1 MAKDMIKFRILRG
14 GVYFGLS
21 KWALKTTTLY
31 PYKREAEGTLGWTH
45 REDVRKRRRQC
56 DHRREDW
63 SDAVTSL
70 ESPEA
75 G

>member
-1 MAKDMIKFRILRG
+1 MGPKDNHM
-14 GVYFGLS
+14 
-21 KWALKTTTLY
+21 Y
-31 PYKREAEGTLGWTH
+31 PYKREAEGTSGWTH
-45 REDVRKRRRQC
+45 REDIRKRRRRC